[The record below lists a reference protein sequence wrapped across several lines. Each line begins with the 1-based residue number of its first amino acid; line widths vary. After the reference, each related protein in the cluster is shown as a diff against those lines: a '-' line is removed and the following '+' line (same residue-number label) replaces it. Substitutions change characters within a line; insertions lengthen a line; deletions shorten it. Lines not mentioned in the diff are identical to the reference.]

1 MVREMMTVHRFDG
14 SAIPGQIISGPGTR
28 ARLAEEVAALGLKR
42 VLVVSGPRI
51 RADTPWVT
59 EVETLLGDR
68 LAGVFGRVEQHSPDR
83 SLREAAEYARPL
95 APDAVLSV
103 GGGSAHDAAK
113 AIAVAVPGRHTI
125 ADFASRFEPP
135 DTFHRPEVDAEPLAV
150 LTMPTTFSAAEVVG
164 GGAFTDRA
172 TGRKL
177 IFVHPRLTP
186 KLVVLDGEMVASTPR
201 SVLAASGMNALH
213 HCLEALY
220 SKGAQPITDA
230 FALRAF
236 AGLIATLPAL
246 APKAPTPGID
256 VLQRALDASAMSGLT
271 YANSWLGIGH
281 AVCHV
286 LGGRYGLSHGES
298 NAVMIRHSLRFNLEH
313 AREPLALAAH
323 AAGASF
329 PAGQTELACRHVVA
343 LVDWLAQKLDTPQRL
358 RDLALPKDQ
367 FRTIA
372 EDVMAD
378 PQTYWNPRPV
388 ARDDVVAL
396 LEEAW

>member
-1 MVREMMTVHRFDG
+1 MMAVHAFDG
-14 SAIPGQIISGPGTR
+14 AAIPARIISGPGSR
-28 ARLAEEVAALGLKR
+28 ARLAEEVAALGLER

-51 RADTPWVT
+51 RAGTALVQ
-59 EVETLLGDR
+59 EVESLLGDR
-68 LAGVFGRVEQHSPDR
+68 LAGVFDGVEQHSPDR
-83 SLREAAEYARPL
+83 SLREAADHARHL
-95 APDAVLSV
+95 GPDAVLSI
-103 GGGSAHDAAK
+103 GGGSVHDAAK
-113 AIAVAVPGRHTI
+113 AIAVAGPGHHTI
-125 ADFASRFEPP
+125 VDFASRFEPP
-135 DTFHRPEVDAEPLAV
+135 DTFHRPEVDVEPLPV

-164 GGAFTDRA
+164 GGAFTDTA

-177 IFVHPRLTP
+177 IFVHPKLTP
-186 KLVVLDGEMVASTPR
+186 RLVILDGEAVASTPR

-236 AGLIATLPAL
+236 AGLTATLPAL
-246 APKAPTPGID
+246 APKVPTPGTD
-256 VLQRALDASAMSGLT
+256 VFQRALDAAAMSGLT

-286 LGGRYGLSHGES
+286 LGGRYGLSHGQS
-298 NAVMIRHSLRFNLEH
+298 NAVMVRYSVRFNLEH
-313 AREPLALAAH
+313 ARERLLLAAH

-329 PAGQTELACRHVVA
+329 PAGQTELAARHVVA
-343 LVDWLAQKLDTPQRL
+343 LVDWLATELEVPQRL
-358 RDLALPKDQ
+358 RDLGLPEGE
-367 FRTIA
+367 FEAIA

-388 ARDDVVAL
+388 TRDDVVAV
-396 LEEAW
+396 LEQAW